1 MYTLKETCSFLKKK
15 SNTEHKKCLNAF
27 QCRFNKCEQEVN
39 NYNASILTP
48 TETSACFDEKVKDYS
63 KCIENKKK
71 EKGTTEKMNAMENCV
86 SSNCSHEKDYKEYL
100 QKIMAKE
107 LVELSR
113 KINSKKI
120 KKVKK
125 TNKKN
130 FNKSVRNIRTKSK

>member
-1 MYTLKETCSFLKKK
+1 MYTIKDTCSFLKK
-15 SNTEHKKCLNAF
+15 SNTEHKKCLNAY
-27 QCRFNKCEQEVN
+27 QCRFNKCEKEVN

-48 TETSACFDEKVKDYS
+48 TETNACFDEKVKDYS
-63 KCIENKKK
+63 KCIENKRKA
-71 EKGTTEKMNAMENCV
+71 KGTTAKMNAMENCV

-100 QKIMAKE
+100 QKIMTKE
-107 LVELSR
+107 LASQI
-113 KINSKKI
+113 KNMKM